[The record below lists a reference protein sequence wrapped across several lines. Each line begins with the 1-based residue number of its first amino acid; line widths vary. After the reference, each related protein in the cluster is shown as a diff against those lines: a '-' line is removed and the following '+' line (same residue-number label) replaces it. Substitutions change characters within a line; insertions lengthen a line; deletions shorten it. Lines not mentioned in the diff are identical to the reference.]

1 MGEVLKDSLL
11 KSPESVVFN
20 RIFSSIIRFFN
31 FYIFY
36 FFTKIP
42 IIRPMRHVYLVKE
55 KNRRK

>member
-55 KNRRK
+55 KK